1 MKKTQKNT
9 ARAIL
14 IRSIVIV
21 PLVATK
27 VIWIK
32 PSSFRNNTISVSV
45 IMFVVAS
52 AVKSIICNFSSARV
66 GYSSYSFFIMPS
78 WKTLFGFGSLYST
91 YSSS

>member
-52 AVKSIICNFSSARV
+52 AQNDLVVVDDILERTKISFQPFEKQRNKSI
-66 GYSSYSFFIMPS
+66 SF
-78 WKTLFGFGSLYST
+78 LFKRI
-91 YSSS
+91 